1 MNKYIILSLLLIN
14 DSLSFSTISNV
25 NNFRLRKN
33 VAALRDRPSASN
45 IQRREVFRI
54 ARVITIP
61 YVFGNFIDIAN
72 AAKKEEKSI
81 ETLRE
86 EANRIIEI
94 IEVQKDTFN
103 LPAIAEA
110 NKNILRD
117 SNSAGDGAGAG
128 TGAGA
133 GAGTG
138 AGTGADTNADRDNF
152 ATIKEAKNI
161 SEKEEI
167 RNTLNII
174 LDDFKKN
181 GKEKPEEALRTLQS
195 FCADSN
201 VIKSKEASKLMQLF
215 ADGKYG
221 IFLGKFDNYY
231 ITNYNKIYD
240 TDDEKTYYEVD
251 IKLEAPYKTMIYN
264 SIQFDEMYYPE
275 NAGDPCYI
283 IYRWIF
289 VKTNDKYMIDG
300 CYLLHKPRL

>member
-14 DSLSFSTISNV
+14 DSLSFSTISNL

-33 VAALRDRPSASN
+33 VAALRDIPSASN

-110 NKNILRD
+110 NKNILKD
-117 SNSAGDGAGAG
+117 NNNAVAGAG
-128 TGAGA
+128 T
-133 GAGTG
+133 
-138 AGTGADTNADRDNF
+138 DTNRDNF

-181 GKEKPEEALRTLQS
+181 GNEKPEEALKTLQS

-201 VIKSKEASKLMQLF
+201 VIKSKEASKLTQLF

-289 VKTNDKYMIDG
+289 VKINDKYMIDG

>member
-1 MNKYIILSLLLIN
+1 M
-14 DSLSFSTISNV
+14 
-25 NNFRLRKN
+25 
-33 VAALRDRPSASN
+33 
-45 IQRREVFRI
+45 
-54 ARVITIP
+54 
-61 YVFGNFIDIAN
+61 DIAN
-72 AAKKEEKSI
+72 AAKKEDKSI

-103 LPAIAEA
+103 LPAITEA
-110 NKNILRD
+110 NKNILKD
-117 SNSAGDGAGAG
+117 SNGVG
-128 TGAGA
+128 TGTSAN
-133 GAGTG
+133 
-138 AGTGADTNADRDNF
+138 ADTNKDNF
-152 ATIKEAKNI
+152 VTIKEAKNI
-161 SEKEEI
+161 SEKEDI

-174 LDDFKKN
+174 LDDFKKRGN
-181 GKEKPEEALRTLQS
+181 ENPEEALKTLQS
-195 FCADSN
+195 FCSDSN
-201 VIKSKEASKLMQLF
+201 VIKSKDATKLKQLF

-289 VKTNDKYMIDG
+289 VKINDKYMIDG
-300 CYLLHKPRL
+300 CYLLHKQ

>member
-201 VIKSKEASKLMQLF
+201 VIKSKEASKLMPLF

-300 CYLLHKPRL
+300 CYLLHKQ

>member
-1 MNKYIILSLLLIN
+1 MNRYIILSLLFIN
-14 DSLSFSTISNV
+14 DSLSFSTISNL
-25 NNFRLRKN
+25 NNLRLRKN
-33 VAALRDRPSASN
+33 AAALRDMPSASN

-61 YVFGNFIDIAN
+61 YVFGNFKDIAN
-72 AAKKEEKSI
+72 AKKEDKNI

-94 IEVQKDTFN
+94 IEVQKDSFN
-103 LPAIAEA
+103 LPVVSSKAIAEA
-110 NKNILRD
+110 NRNILHD
-117 SNSAGDGAGAG
+117 GDGNSNSNG
-128 TGAGA
+128 
-133 GAGTG
+133 
-138 AGTGADTNADRDNF
+138 NNF

-161 SEKEEI
+161 SEKEDI
-167 RNTLNII
+167 KNTLDII
-174 LDDFKKN
+174 LQGFKKN
-181 GKEKPEEALRTLQS
+181 GKERPEEALKTLQS
-195 FCADSN
+195 FCSDSN
-201 VIKSKEASKLMQLF
+201 VIKSKDASKLKQLF

-251 IKLEAPYKTMIYN
+251 IKLEAPYKTMLYN

-275 NAGDPCYI
+275 NSGDPCYN
-283 IYRWIF
+283 IYKWIF

-300 CYLLHKPRL
+300 CYLLHKS

>member
-117 SNSAGDGAGAG
+117 SNSVNAGSGAGAG
-128 TGAGA
+128 
-133 GAGTG
+133 
-138 AGTGADTNADRDNF
+138 ADRDNF

-201 VIKSKEASKLMQLF
+201 VIKSKEASKLMPLF

-289 VKTNDKYMIDG
+289 VKINDKYMIDG

>member
-1 MNKYIILSLLLIN
+1 MNRYIILSLLFIN
-14 DSLSFSTISNV
+14 DSLSFSTISNL
-25 NNFRLRKN
+25 NNLRLRRN
-33 VAALRDRPSASN
+33 AIALRDMPSVSN

-61 YVFGNFIDIAN
+61 YVFGNFMDIAN
-72 AAKKEEKSI
+72 AAKKEDKSI

-94 IEVQKDTFN
+94 IEVQKDSFN
-103 LPAIAEA
+103 LPVVSNKAIAEA
-110 NKNILRD
+110 KKNILH
-117 SNSAGDGAGAG
+117 DGNGNG
-128 TGAGA
+128 NGNGN
-133 GAGTG
+133 G
-138 AGTGADTNADRDNF
+138 DNF

-167 RNTLNII
+167 KNTLDII
-174 LDDFKKN
+174 LQGFKKN
-181 GKEKPEEALRTLQS
+181 GKERPEEALKTLQS
-195 FCADSN
+195 FCSDSN
-201 VIKSKEASKLMQLF
+201 VIKSKDASKLKELF

-251 IKLEAPYKTMIYN
+251 IKLEAPYNTMIYN

-300 CYLLHKPRL
+300 CYLLHKS

>member
-1 MNKYIILSLLLIN
+1 MSLLLIN

-33 VAALRDRPSASN
+33 VASLRDKPSASN

-117 SNSAGDGAGAG
+117 SNSAGAGA
-128 TGAGA
+128 
-133 GAGTG
+133 
-138 AGTGADTNADRDNF
+138 GADTNADRDNF
-152 ATIKEAKNI
+152 TTIKEAKNI

-201 VIKSKEASKLMQLF
+201 VIKSKEASKLMPLF

-289 VKTNDKYMIDG
+289 VKINDKYMIDG

>member
-14 DSLSFSTISNV
+14 DTLSFSTIANI

-33 VAALRDRPSASN
+33 VAALRDRPSYSE
-45 IQRREVFRI
+45 IQRREIFRI
-54 ARVITIP
+54 ARVVTVS
-61 YVFGNFIDIAN
+61 YVFSNFIDVAN
-72 AAKKEEKSI
+72 AAKKEEKNI
-81 ETLRE
+81 EALRE

-94 IEVQKDTFN
+94 IEVQKDAFN
-103 LPAIAEA
+103 LPSIAEA
-110 NKNILRD
+110 NKNILKD
-117 SNSAGDGAGAG
+117 SNNDN
-128 TGAGA
+128 
-133 GAGTG
+133 
-138 AGTGADTNADRDNF
+138 TNEIGSGRDNNL

-181 GKEKPEEALRTLQS
+181 GGEKPEEALRTLQS

-201 VIKSKEASKLMQLF
+201 VIKSKESTKLRQLF

-231 ITNYNKIYD
+231 IINYNKIYD
-240 TDDEKTYYEVD
+240 TDVEKTYYEVD
-251 IKLEAPYKTMIYN
+251 VKLEAPYKTMIYN

-289 VKTNDKYMIDG
+289 VKTNDKYLIDG
-300 CYLLHKPRL
+300 CYLLHKASL

>member
-33 VAALRDRPSASN
+33 VAALRDKPSASN

-117 SNSAGDGAGAG
+117 SNSVNAGS
-128 TGAGA
+128 
-133 GAGTG
+133 
-138 AGTGADTNADRDNF
+138 GTGADTNADRHNF

-289 VKTNDKYMIDG
+289 VKINDKYMIDG

>member
-1 MNKYIILSLLLIN
+1 MKRYIILSLLLIN

-25 NNFRLRKN
+25 NNLRLRRN
-33 VAALRDRPSASN
+33 AIALRDIPSASN

-54 ARVITIP
+54 ARIITIP
-61 YVFGNFIDIAN
+61 YVFGNFMDIAN
-72 AAKKEEKSI
+72 AAKKEDKSI

-103 LPAIAEA
+103 LPAITEA
-110 NKNILRD
+110 NKNILKD
-117 SNSAGDGAGAG
+117 SDGAGAG
-128 TGAGA
+128 ANAGA
-133 GAGTG
+133 NAGTN
-138 AGTGADTNADRDNF
+138 ADTNRDNF

-174 LDDFKKN
+174 LDDLKKRGN
-181 GKEKPEEALRTLQS
+181 DNPEEALKTLQS

-201 VIKSKEASKLMQLF
+201 VIKSKDATKLKQLF

-289 VKTNDKYMIDG
+289 VKINDKYMIDG
-300 CYLLHKPRL
+300 CYLLHKQ

>member
-14 DSLSFSTISNV
+14 DSLSFSTISNL
-25 NNFRLRKN
+25 NNLRLRKN
-33 VAALRDRPSASN
+33 VATLRDRPSASN

-54 ARVITIP
+54 ARAITIP

-72 AAKKEEKSI
+72 AAKKEDKSI

-117 SNSAGDGAGAG
+117 SNSAANA
-128 TGAGA
+128 AN
-133 GAGTG
+133 
-138 AGTGADTNADRDNF
+138 ADVKAVADRDNF

-174 LDDFKKN
+174 LDDFKKKGN
-181 GKEKPEEALRTLQS
+181 EKPEEALKTLQS

-201 VIKSKEASKLMQLF
+201 VIKSKEASKLRQLF

-300 CYLLHKPRL
+300 CYLLHKQ

>member
-117 SNSAGDGAGAG
+117 SNSVNAGSGA
-128 TGAGA
+128 
-133 GAGTG
+133 
-138 AGTGADTNADRDNF
+138 GADTNADRHNF

-201 VIKSKEASKLMQLF
+201 VIKSNEASKLMPLF

-289 VKTNDKYMIDG
+289 VKINDKYMIDG

>member
-14 DSLSFSTISNV
+14 DSLSFSTISNL

-33 VAALRDRPSASN
+33 IAVLRDRPSFSN

-72 AAKKEEKSI
+72 AAKKDDKNI
-81 ETLRE
+81 EALRE

-103 LPAIAEA
+103 LPAITEA
-110 NKNILRD
+110 NKNILRTG
-117 SNSAGDGAGAG
+117 SNKDIEN
-128 TGAGA
+128 
-133 GAGTG
+133 
-138 AGTGADTNADRDNF
+138 DDINKDNF

-181 GKEKPEEALRTLQS
+181 GNDKPEEALKTLQS
-195 FCADSN
+195 YCADSN
-201 VIKSKEASKLMQLF
+201 VIKSKDASKLKQLF

-275 NAGDPCYI
+275 IAGDPCYI

-289 VKTNDKYMIDG
+289 VKINDKYMVDG
-300 CYLLHKPRL
+300 CYLLRKQ